1 MFLFKCILQPYSH
14 TKHLKRPISL
24 LLSFPVQRRL
34 RCSFSAYCQLS
45 GQRNTHFCGCK
56 GTHIILHTQH
66 SSPLFYDYLT
76 ILQRFTTVRHT
87 PSPNNNLLSADDVDT
102 TRQSFEGCCLST
114 YHLAQHGIHIERL
127 PADQQIVEKDSTCTV
142 ERMQGQSYMSKYF
155 IEKSSL

>member
-1 MFLFKCILQPYSH
+1 MYPPAIQSHKTLKKADLTSSLFSSSEKVKMLFLSVL
-14 TKHLKRPISL
+14 LALRPAQY
-24 LLSFPVQRRL
+24 P
-34 RCSFSAYCQLS
+34 
-45 GQRNTHFCGCK
+45 FCGCK

-66 SSPLFYDYLT
+66 PSPLFYDYLT

-127 PADQQIVEKDSTCTV
+127 PADQQIDEKDSTCTV
-142 ERMQGQSYMSKYF
+142 ERM
-155 IEKSSL
+155 